1 MGKRV
6 ITTPDDKLQ
15 PLLWDWDGLV
25 ELKGNALFHCIM
37 QHKRENY
44 SVAKNR
50 DHKIVLRMMFT
61 VISEAEITLYIRERQ
76 KTIPRHCLITNGTV
90 LCEDPLPH
98 T

>member
-15 PLLWDWDGLV
+15 PLLWGWDGLV

-44 SVAKNR
+44 SVAENR
-50 DHKIVLRMMFT
+50 EKKLK
-61 VISEAEITLYIRERQ
+61 A
-76 KTIPRHCLITNGTV
+76 
-90 LCEDPLPH
+90 
-98 T
+98 